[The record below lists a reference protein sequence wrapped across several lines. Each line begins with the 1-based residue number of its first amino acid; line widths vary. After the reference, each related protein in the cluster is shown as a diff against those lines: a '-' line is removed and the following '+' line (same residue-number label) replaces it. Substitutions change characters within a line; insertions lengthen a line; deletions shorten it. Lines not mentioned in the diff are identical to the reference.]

1 MEGSSHSKFVAHNII
16 TTPNINY
23 CDTSILLAMDRR
35 YMESLYIQ
43 RLKLDSLQNNAPDY
57 DPWDIGETQRHS
69 NKL

>member
-43 RLKLDSLQNNAPDY
+43 RLSGDMMGKHGMVRRESMVTY
-57 DPWDIGETQRHS
+57 
-69 NKL
+69 